1 MDIRIAKIKKN
12 LEKGLSIK
20 SLAEM
25 RHLCMEMAKEVDE
38 PLTFYVLASVF
49 YDIEQHWNEKTPL
62 MVDEAKEMEQ
72 RISDALKNV
81 IDGIIEDRQS
91 KQMWDDLNTLL
102 RSFLI
107 KEARK

>member
-1 MDIRIAKIKKN
+1 
-12 LEKGLSIK
+12 
-20 SLAEM
+20 
-25 RHLCMEMAKEVDE
+25 
-38 PLTFYVLASVF
+38 
-49 YDIEQHWNEKTPL
+49 